1 MQIFNC
7 KSLSVRDGCNSFP
20 RNSQFYVGVENFTKD
35 VKELL
40 FQSDVSV
47 VGVHCIGG
55 GGKTTVALALCNDP
69 QIKGHFENRVFFFTV
84 SQSPDLKGILE
95 TMWEKIVGSKRPQFQ
110 NAEDAHRQLQ
120 EQILRQSRP
129 TLVILDDVWSR
140 ANLEKLIF
148 EARGYKTV
156 VTTRDSSIIPKDSSA
171 RLYQLPLLGEDDALS
186 LFCFWAFGQT
196 SIPSTADASL
206 VKKVKAECKGLPLA
220 LKVIGSSLHGEPPV
234 AWQSARDKLSK
245 GEPIS
250 DYHKE
255 GLLRCLETT
264 IDCLDDVARECFLDL
279 GCFPEDRKISADA
292 LLDIWVYV
300 RKLEWQDAFNILLKL
315 ASRNLLNF
323 SSISRNTAEF
333 SYGIASE
340 LFFSQHDVMRDL
352 ALYLGHKDS
361 LIHRKRLIMPRK
373 ENSLPGEWELLKDK
387 ALPAQVVSIHT
398 GPMDETQWF
407 EMNLPET
414 EALVLLFSG
423 SEYFLPPFLKSMKK
437 LKFLMVYNYGSTRAI
452 VNGLDC
458 LSSITQLKS
467 VLLEKLIAP
476 PVLRQSKSLQNLTKL
491 SVSLG
496 EGFGNLSTWKDTQ
509 LTLKLPSVQN
519 FNLDHCNDLEEL
531 PPAICHMPSAR
542 MWSITNCH
550 QVEKLPNELG
560 NLMSLRMLR
569 LSALPNLKELPPSIG
584 KFRQL
589 EYLDISLCE
598 LLRELPEE
606 IGQLK
611 QLREIDM
618 RECSH
623 LSKLPKSVCGMTSLR
638 HVICDEKIGNQ
649 WLQVKGSSMPELG
662 IEIVEPQ
669 FSLNWLD
676 N

>member
-7 KSLSVRDGCNSFP
+7 KSLCGDGCNSFP
-20 RNSQFYVGVENFTKD
+20 RNSQFYVGVENSTHD

-40 FQSDVSV
+40 FQTDVSV

-55 GGKTTVALALCNDP
+55 GGKTTLALALCNNP
-69 QIKGHFENRVFFFTV
+69 QIKGHFGNRVFFFTV

-95 TMWEKIVGSKRPQFQ
+95 TSWEKIVGSKRPEFQ
-110 NAEDAHRQLQ
+110 NVEDAHRQLQ
-120 EQILRQSRP
+120 EQILRQPRP

-148 EARGYKTV
+148 QGPGYKTL
-156 VTTRDSSIIPKDSSA
+156 VTTRDSSTIPKDSST

-220 LKVIGSSLHGEPPV
+220 LKVIGSSLNGEPPV

-255 GLLRCLETT
+255 GLLRCLKTS

-279 GCFPEDRKISADA
+279 GCFPENRKICADA

-300 RKLEWQDAFNILLKL
+300 RKLEWQDAFVMLLKL
-315 ASRNLLNF
+315 ARRNLLNL
-323 SSISRNTAEF
+323 SSISGNTAEF
-333 SYGIASE
+333 SYGSASE
-340 LFFSQHDVMRDL
+340 LFFSQHDVIRDL
-352 ALYLGHKDS
+352 AFYLGHQDS
-361 LIHRKRLIMPRK
+361 LIHSKRLIMPRK
-373 ENSLPGEWELLKDK
+373 ENSLPEKWELLKVRS
-387 ALPAQVVSIHT
+387 LPAQVVSIHT
-398 GPMDETQWF
+398 GPMEETQWF

-414 EALVLLFSG
+414 EALVLLFTG

-437 LKFLMVYNYGSTRAI
+437 LKFLMVYNYGSNRAI

-467 VLLEKLIAP
+467 VRLEKLIAP
-476 PVLRQSKSLQNLTKL
+476 PVLRQSKSLQNLAKL

-496 EGFGNLSTWKDTQ
+496 EGFGKWKETH
-509 LTLKLPSVQN
+509 LTLNLPSEQN

-531 PPAICHMPSAR
+531 SPAICHMPSAR

-560 NLMSLRMLR
+560 NLSSLRLLR

-584 KFRQL
+584 KLRQL

-598 LLRELPEE
+598 LLRELPEV
-606 IGQLK
+606 IGELK

-623 LSKLPKSVCGMTSLR
+623 LQKLPRSVCGLTSLR
-638 HVICDEKIGNQ
+638 RVICDEKIGSQ
-649 WLQVKGSSMPELG
+649 WLQIKGSSMPELG
-662 IEIVEPQ
+662 IEIVEPK
-669 FSLNWLD
+669 FSLDWLD